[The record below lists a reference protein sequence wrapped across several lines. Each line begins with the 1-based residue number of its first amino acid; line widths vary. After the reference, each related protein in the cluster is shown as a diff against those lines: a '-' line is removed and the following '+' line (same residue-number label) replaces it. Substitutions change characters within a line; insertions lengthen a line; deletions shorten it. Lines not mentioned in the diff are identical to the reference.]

1 MEYVGKISPPTHQVD
16 CSVKGSVAS
25 PMENL
30 CPSTVQMETP
40 HFSSI
45 SEPASPWMPH
55 VPLSSSLHQCCQMAK
70 FDPFLSLDCAP
81 MPSTLAQSKVRKESN
96 FAIW

>member
-1 MEYVGKISPPTHQVD
+1 MQSTDLVD
-16 CSVKGSVAS
+16 CTGKASLAS

-30 CPSTVQMETP
+30 CPSTVQIETP

-55 VPLSSSLHQCCQMAK
+55 VPLSSSL
-70 FDPFLSLDCAP
+70 
-81 MPSTLAQSKVRKESN
+81 E
-96 FAIW
+96 AIHICDIRL